1 MRSFQV
7 YGDPGFV
14 GGGGG
19 ITLQCCDLAA
29 PVAGISK
36 QVVNRKTAHTFACRD
51 KKVQRSVSYDY
62 CTYCTEAGAT
72 VSFHSDRNRMGAPL
86 KKQRKPVSP
95 LFSAHSQANNNL
107 TS

>member
-7 YGDPGFV
+7 YGDPGFE

-19 ITLQCCDLAA
+19 SITLQSCDLAA

-36 QVVNRKTAHTFACRD
+36 QEVNRKTAHTFACRD

-72 VSFHSDRNRMGAPL
+72 VSFHSDRNRMGTPL

-95 LFSAHSQANNNL
+95 LFFSAQS
-107 TS
+107 S